1 MALTAGPAAEKSRLG
16 GNLTARW
23 RVLWAKAI
31 RAADWAGGTM
41 SVLGTSSAASIGLSR
56 DLLDAPHVH
65 EWELRDVEFDSWG
78 QVSYYECIG
87 CPGVRYV

>member
-1 MALTAGPAAEKSRLG
+1 
-16 GNLTARW
+16 
-23 RVLWAKAI
+23 
-31 RAADWAGGTM
+31 M
-41 SVLGTSSAASIGLSR
+41 SVLGTSSAASTGLSR